1 VDWSILGRWEWL
13 LLELIV
19 LALAVAE
26 LVSLRR
32 IQKRDREKKAAATRA
47 AREKQPD

>member
-19 LALAVAE
+19 LALAIAE
-26 LVSLRR
+26 LMSLRR
-32 IQKRDREKKAAATRA
+32 VQKRDREKKAAATRNK
-47 AREKQPD
+47 RPV

>member
-1 VDWSILGRWEWL
+1 MLGRWEWL

-26 LVSLRR
+26 LVSLHRV
-32 IQKRDREKKAAATRA
+32 QKRDREKKAAAMRA
-47 AREKQPD
+47 ARDTPPD

>member
-1 VDWSILGRWEWL
+1 MDWSILGRWEWL

-32 IQKRDREKKAAATRA
+32 VQKRDRERKAAAMRG
-47 AREKQPD
+47 ARNTPPD

>member
-1 VDWSILGRWEWL
+1 MDWSILGRWEWL

-32 IQKRDREKKAAATRA
+32 VQRRDRERKAAAMRDSRDTRS
-47 AREKQPD
+47 D